1 MSKRKSKTIK
11 LPTKRFERSAY
22 WNENKTKR
30 YNKNTANE
38 YRYFLKQNFIQVNRL
53 FVLVDTNHENNA
65 KIF

>member
-1 MSKRKSKTIK
+1 MSKRKSKTVK

-38 YRYFLKQNFIQVNRL
+38 YRYFLK
-53 FVLVDTNHENNA
+53 
-65 KIF
+65 